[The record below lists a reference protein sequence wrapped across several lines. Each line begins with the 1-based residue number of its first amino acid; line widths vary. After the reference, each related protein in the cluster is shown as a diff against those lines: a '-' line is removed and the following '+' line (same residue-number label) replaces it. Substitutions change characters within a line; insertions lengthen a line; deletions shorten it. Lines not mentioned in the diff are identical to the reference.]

1 MIVILCIYRY
11 ADLENHLLCG
21 TACVMRIASIS
32 KTLTM
37 TVLAKL
43 WEEGKVDLDADVR
56 DYVPEWPEKTVDGQ
70 RVTLTVR
77 QLCCHMAGVRHYT
90 KKGEEA
96 GEEFGLKE
104 YHLRDV
110 FDTTEA
116 SLALFKDDELI
127 SAPGSEFHYTTH
139 GFTLL
144 AKVIENVSGKIVLKP
159 TILMSLLQGNPLI
172 STWRSSL

>member
-1 MIVILCIYRY
+1 MIVTLSISRY

-43 WEEGKVDLDADVR
+43 WEEGKVDLEADVR

-159 TILMSLLQGNPLI
+159 TILMSLL
-172 STWRSSL
+172 